1 MCFFG
6 GGAKAAPAPKKAE
19 FEDAPPVVTGKQ
31 TGVDDPKDTAKATDK
46 LKMDRKKREGTYVE
60 PTADTNLERTTSLLT
75 RRSGGNK
82 TAQQKANLAKNKAK
96 AKSLA
101 LKRKSNTRP
110 KGAYGGASDIRL
122 KENISE
128 VGLSKLGYKIYEFN
142 YKNDDTRYRGAMAQ
156 DVITKLPKAISLQ
169 DGYLYVNYDMIDIN
183 MEAI

>member
-31 TGVDDPKDTAKATDK
+31 TGVDDPKDTTKATDK

-75 RRSGGNK
+75 RRGGGNK
-82 TAQQKANLAKNKAK
+82 TAQQKANIARNKAK

-101 LKRKSNTRP
+101 KAR
-110 KGAYGGASDIRL
+110 I
-122 KENISE
+122 
-128 VGLSKLGYKIYEFN
+128 
-142 YKNDDTRYRGAMAQ
+142 KN
-156 DVITKLPKAISLQ
+156 KAR
-169 DGYLYVNYDMIDIN
+169 
-183 MEAI
+183 